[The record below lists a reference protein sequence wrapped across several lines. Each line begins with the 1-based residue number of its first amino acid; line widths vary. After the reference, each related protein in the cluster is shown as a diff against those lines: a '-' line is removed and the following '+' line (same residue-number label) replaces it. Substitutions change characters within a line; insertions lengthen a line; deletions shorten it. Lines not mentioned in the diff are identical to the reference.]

1 MRALLNGAMMQSHL
15 SARSE
20 RRRGAERVVGTGG
33 ETGQSDGTAADST
46 PAGTHYTTQRRNNNK
61 QQQQQKQQ

>member
-46 PAGTHYTTQRRNNNK
+46 PAGTHYTTS
-61 QQQQQKQQ
+61 